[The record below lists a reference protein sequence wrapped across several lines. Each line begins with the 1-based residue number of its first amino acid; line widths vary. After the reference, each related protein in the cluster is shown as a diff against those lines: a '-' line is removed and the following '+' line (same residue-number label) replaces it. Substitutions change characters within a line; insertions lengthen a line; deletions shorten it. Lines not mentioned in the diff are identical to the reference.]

1 VKRTFVNIHDVTWLD
16 VMFGV
21 TVKNAFRLYDGG
33 TDKWYLLVSNS
44 AAQRRRWMQAFDDLH
59 CAGMR

>member
-1 VKRTFVNIHDVTWLD
+1 MFVNIHDVTWLD

-33 TDKWYLLVSNS
+33 TDKWYLLVSSS

-59 CAGMR
+59 